1 MDRRLV
7 LPVPWFALSLTELAD
22 AKILALRMET
32 KRPLNKS
39 LDFTRLKERNFSRYI
54 LKLEPF
60 KITYVALHGLSCRG
74 MVQDL
79 HSALR
84 TRLVLMIH

>member
-1 MDRRLV
+1 LKIRTTESRLS
-7 LPVPWFALSLTELAD
+7 LLSKSLTELAD

-60 KITYVALHGLSCRG
+60 KITYVSSARAFLSWYG
-74 MVQDL
+74 AG
-79 HSALR
+79 SA
-84 TRLVLMIH
+84 